1 MSKTYSS
8 LLVLEDAKQQNTKF
22 ESSRGTFARGSLQI
36 ILHSFNAGR
45 LLKSLSS
52 ILIVLFV
59 VSIPS
64 L

>member
-8 LLVLEDAKQQNTKF
+8 LLVLEDAKQQNMKF
-22 ESSRGTFARGSLQI
+22 ESSWGTFARVMLQI